1 MRKSNNR
8 RTGRLKDIRNLKIN
22 HKGLFVLNLFLTQE
36 MDCVLCLRIIFYD
49 DVSDYLIRVLIGTDW
64 DIDLV
69 SC

>member
-1 MRKSNNR
+1 MRKSNYR